1 MYLFH
6 LLLPRNNRNFLA
18 AEIFF
23 KKGKVVHPVFER
35 VKTIEHDNPEFTT
48 DGWFNAQP
56 SATIRIASKTLIL
69 SQPSS
74 TLLVYLLGVLTI
86 SAGLYFFQIRGNE
99 ISRIMW
105 GVSLVLWGVG
115 AILAG
120 TSHQAF
126 GYQIKCRGRKAV
138 AWTSWWELI
147 YLIFQQVSLNVML
160 VAVAYSCT
168 SGVWLKVLTG
178 YAIVSSL
185 IYGLLIVVG
194 GLVPIRSLITFEF
207 MVLTSTPIVV
217 LFFALNGWR
226 YLMFK
231 SPMDLAL
238 LTTWTLMLL
247 SMVFYWIYDYL
258 GIARKL
264 WTGKNRIWFSEN
276 DVLHVV
282 LIVWVVYIV
291 MFLVKYIED
300 YSVPGL
306 S

>member
-1 MYLFH
+1 MY
-6 LLLPRNNRNFLA
+6 
-18 AEIFF
+18 
-23 KKGKVVHPVFER
+23 PVFER
-35 VKTIEHDNPEFTT
+35 VKSIAHDNPELTMENWFT
-48 DGWFNAQP
+48 AQP
-56 SATIRIASKTLIL
+56 CATIRIASKTVIL

-74 TLLVYLLGVLTI
+74 TLLVYLLGFLTI
-86 SAGLYFFQIRGNE
+86 LAGFYFFQIRGNE

-105 GVSLVLWGVG
+105 GLSLVLWGVG

-126 GYQIKCRGRKAV
+126 GYQIKCKGRKIV

-168 SGVWLKVLTG
+168 SGIWLKILIV
-178 YAIVSSL
+178 YAIASSL
-185 IYGLLIVVG
+185 IYSVLIVVG

-207 MVLTSTPIVV
+207 MVLTSVPIVV

-226 YLMFK
+226 YMIFK

-238 LTTWTLMLL
+238 LGTWTLMLL

-276 DVLHVV
+276 DILHIV
-282 LIVWVVYIV
+282 LIVWVIYIA
-291 MFLVKYIED
+291 MILARHIED
-300 YSVPGL
+300 YAMPGFTG
-306 S
+306 